1 MELVEPVKV
10 EARDGWRI
18 WVAFADGVSGE
29 IDLSDMAEES
39 ICAAWRDPAFW
50 RNVRITDYRAVAWSE
65 DIELCAEL
73 AVHGPDRADVTGDV
87 PEQHRYHG
95 ECLSS

>member
-1 MELVEPVKV
+1 M
-10 EARDGWRI
+10 RDGWRI

-50 RNVRITDYRAVAWSE
+50 RGVQVTDYRAVAWSE
-65 DIELCAEL
+65 DIELCADSLYMDLTGLTLREMYPRRSSS
-73 AVHGPDRADVTGDV
+73 ARVH
-87 PEQHRYHG
+87 
-95 ECLSS
+95 